1 MTLKNKVCL
10 ITGGGSGIG
19 RATANKMAK
28 EGARIIVVG
37 RTQTKIDETVS
48 GIKKDGGYASGYATD
63 VSDQAL
69 VDDLVSSVIQEH
81 SKIDLLLNNAGHSS
95 KHRRLTTTT
104 ATEIQ
109 SVIDS
114 NLIGTIYCSQAV
126 VPYMISAEEGT
137 IINVASIAGLSPSN
151 LGGMIYSA
159 VKAAV
164 INFTGFLNDDLKNT
178 GIRASVVIPGEVD
191 TPILDN
197 RPIPPDENARAKMVT
212 AEDTAEAISMIAR
225 LPLRTNI
232 PELQIRPTFIRDN
245 SGEIEKI

>member
-1 MTLKNKVCL
+1 MTLNNKVCL
-10 ITGGGSGIG
+10 LTGGGSGIG
-19 RATANKMAK
+19 RATAIKMAK
-28 EGARIIVVG
+28 EGATIVVVG
-37 RTQTKIDETVS
+37 RTQSKIDETVS
-48 GIKKDGGYASGYATD
+48 TIQKNKGNASGYTTD
-63 VSDQAL
+63 VSDQKS
-69 VDDLVSSVIQEH
+69 VDTLVSTVIREH

-114 NLIGTIYCSQAV
+114 NLIGTIYCSQAI
-126 VPYMISAEEGT
+126 VPHMIAAGEGT
-137 IINVASIAGLSPSN
+137 IINVASIAGLNPSN

-197 RPIPPDENARAKMVT
+197 RPIPPNLDARAKMVT

-232 PELQIRPTFIRDN
+232 PELQIRPTFVRDN

>member
-48 GIKKDGGYASGYATD
+48 SIKKDGGYAKGYATD
-63 VSDQAL
+63 VSKQAL

-126 VPYMISAEEGT
+126 VPHMISAEEGT

-232 PELQIRPTFIRDN
+232 PELQIRPTFVRDN

>member
-48 GIKKDGGYASGYATD
+48 GIKKDGGYASGYTTD

-126 VPYMISAEEGT
+126 VPHMISAEEGT

-178 GIRASVVIPGEVD
+178 GIRASVVKTGEVD
-191 TPILDN
+191 TQILDN

>member
-1 MTLKNKVCL
+1 
-10 ITGGGSGIG
+10 
-19 RATANKMAK
+19 MAK

-48 GIKKDGGYASGYATD
+48 SIKKDGGYASGYATD

-191 TPILDN
+191 TPVSYTPL
-197 RPIPPDENARAKMVT
+197 T
-212 AEDTAEAISMIAR
+212 
-225 LPLRTNI
+225 LPTT
-232 PELQIRPTFIRDN
+232 PYV
-245 SGEIEKI
+245 

>member
-197 RPIPPDENARAKMVT
+197 RPIPPDENARAKMGT

-232 PELQIRPTFIRDN
+232 PELQIRPTFVRDN

>member
-1 MTLKNKVCL
+1 MTLENKVCL

-104 ATEIQ
+104 ATELQ

-126 VPYMISAEEGT
+126 VPHMLSAEEGT

-164 INFTGFLNDDLKNT
+164 ITFTGFLNDDLKNT

>member
-48 GIKKDGGYASGYATD
+48 SIKKDGGYASGYATD

-126 VPYMISAEEGT
+126 VPYMLSAEEGT

-232 PELQIRPTFIRDN
+232 PELQIRPTFVRDN

>member
-1 MTLKNKVCL
+1 M
-10 ITGGGSGIG
+10 
-19 RATANKMAK
+19 
-28 EGARIIVVG
+28 
-37 RTQTKIDETVS
+37 S

>member
-48 GIKKDGGYASGYATD
+48 SIKKDGGYASGYATD

-232 PELQIRPTFIRDN
+232 PELQIRPTFVRDN

>member
-48 GIKKDGGYASGYATD
+48 TIKKNGGYASGYATD

-126 VPYMISAEEGT
+126 VPHMISAEEGT

>member
-48 GIKKDGGYASGYATD
+48 SIKKDGGYAKGYATD
-63 VSDQAL
+63 VSKQAL

-126 VPYMISAEEGT
+126 VPHMISAEEGT

-164 INFTGFLNDDLKNT
+164 INFTGFLNDHLKNT

-232 PELQIRPTFIRDN
+232 PELQIRPTFVRDN

>member
-191 TPILDN
+191 TPILAT

-212 AEDTAEAISMIAR
+212 AEDPAEAISMSAR

-232 PELQIRPTFIRDN
+232 PELQIRPTFVRDN

>member
-126 VPYMISAEEGT
+126 VPHMISAEEGT

-232 PELQIRPTFIRDN
+232 PELQIRPTFVRDN

>member
-48 GIKKDGGYASGYATD
+48 SIKKNGGYASGYATD

-114 NLIGTIYCSQAV
+114 NLIGTIYCSQAI
-126 VPYMISAEEGT
+126 VPHMISAEEGT
-137 IINVASIAGLSPSN
+137 IINIASIAGLSPSN

-232 PELQIRPTFIRDN
+232 PELQIRPTFVRDN

>member
-126 VPYMISAEEGT
+126 VPHMISAEEGT
-137 IINVASIAGLSPSN
+137 IINIASIAGLSPSN

>member
-48 GIKKDGGYASGYATD
+48 SIKKDGGYASGYATD

-126 VPYMISAEEGT
+126 VPHMISAEEGT

-232 PELQIRPTFIRDN
+232 PELQIRPTFVRDN

>member
-48 GIKKDGGYASGYATD
+48 SIKKDGGYASGYATD

>member
-48 GIKKDGGYASGYATD
+48 SIKKDGGYASGYATD

-69 VDDLVSSVIQEH
+69 VDALVTSVIQEH

>member
-126 VPYMISAEEGT
+126 VPHMISAEEGT

-178 GIRASVVIPGEVD
+178 GIRASVVKTGEVD
-191 TPILDN
+191 TQILDN
-197 RPIPPDENARAKMVT
+197 RPIPPDEKERPKMVT
-212 AEDTAEAISMIAR
+212 DEDTAEAISMIAR

>member
-48 GIKKDGGYASGYATD
+48 SIKKDGGYASGYATD

-126 VPYMISAEEGT
+126 VPHMLSAEEGT

-191 TPILDN
+191 T
-197 RPIPPDENARAKMVT
+197 
-212 AEDTAEAISMIAR
+212 
-225 LPLRTNI
+225 
-232 PELQIRPTFIRDN
+232 QF
-245 SGEIEKI
+245 

>member
-1 MTLKNKVCL
+1 MC
-10 ITGGGSGIG
+10 IRDS
-19 RATANKMAK
+19 AK
-28 EGARIIVVG
+28 
-37 RTQTKIDETVS
+37 
-48 GIKKDGGYASGYATD
+48 GYATD
-63 VSDQAL
+63 VSKQAL

-197 RPIPPDENARAKMVT
+197 RPIPPAENARAKMVT

-232 PELQIRPTFIRDN
+232 PELQIRPTFVRDN

>member
-48 GIKKDGGYASGYATD
+48 SIKKNGGYASGYATD

-126 VPYMISAEEGT
+126 VPHMISAEEGT

-232 PELQIRPTFIRDN
+232 PELQIRPTFVRDN

>member
-126 VPYMISAEEGT
+126 VPHMISAEEGT

-245 SGEIEKI
+245 SWEIEKI

>member
-48 GIKKDGGYASGYATD
+48 SIKKDGGYASGYATD

-126 VPYMISAEEGT
+126 VPHMISAEEGT
-137 IINVASIAGLSPSN
+137 IINVASIAGLNPSN

>member
-1 MTLKNKVCL
+1 MTLNNKVCL

-19 RATANKMAK
+19 RATAIKMAE
-28 EGARIIVVG
+28 EGATIVVVG
-37 RTQTKIDETVS
+37 RTQSKIDETVS
-48 GIKKDGGYASGYATD
+48 SIRKNGGNASGYTTD
-63 VSDQAL
+63 VSDQKS
-69 VDDLVSSVIQEH
+69 VDTLVSTVIREH

-114 NLIGTIYCSQAV
+114 NLIGTIYCSQAI
-126 VPYMISAEEGT
+126 VPHMIAAGEGT
-137 IINVASIAGLSPSN
+137 IINVASIAGLNPSN

-197 RPIPPDENARAKMVT
+197 RPIPPNVDARAKMVT

-232 PELQIRPTFIRDN
+232 PELQIRPTFVRDN
-245 SGEIEKI
+245 SEEIEKI

>member
-19 RATANKMAK
+19 RAIANKMAK

-48 GIKKDGGYASGYATD
+48 SIKKNGGYASGYATD

-232 PELQIRPTFIRDN
+232 PELQIRPTFVRDN
-245 SGEIEKI
+245 AGEIEKI

>member
-48 GIKKDGGYASGYATD
+48 SIKKDGGYAKGYATD
-63 VSDQAL
+63 VSEQAL

-126 VPYMISAEEGT
+126 VPHMISAEEGT

>member
-69 VDDLVSSVIQEH
+69 VGDLVSSVIQEH

-126 VPYMISAEEGT
+126 VPHMISAEEGT

>member
-48 GIKKDGGYASGYATD
+48 SIKKDGGYAKGYATD
-63 VSDQAL
+63 VSKQAL

-126 VPYMISAEEGT
+126 VPHMISAEEGT

>member
-69 VDDLVSSVIQEH
+69 VDDLVSAVIQEH

-232 PELQIRPTFIRDN
+232 PELQIRPTFVRDN

>member
-48 GIKKDGGYASGYATD
+48 SIKKDGGYASGYATD

-126 VPYMISAEEGT
+126 VPHMISAEEGT

-197 RPIPPDENARAKMVT
+197 RPIPPDENARARMVT

-232 PELQIRPTFIRDN
+232 PELQIRPTFVRDN

>member
-1 MTLKNKVCL
+1 MTLKNKVCV

-19 RATANKMAK
+19 RATATKMAA
-28 EGARIIVVG
+28 EGAKIIVVG
-37 RTQTKIDETVS
+37 RTQAKIDETVS
-48 GIKKDGGYASGYATD
+48 SIQKSGGHADGYATD
-63 VSDQAL
+63 VSDQKSVDAL
-69 VDDLVSSVIQEH
+69 VSTVMSKYL
-81 SKIDLLLNNAGHSS
+81 KIDLLLNNAGHSS

-114 NLIGTIYCSQAV
+114 NLIGTIYCSQAI
-126 VPYMISAEEGT
+126 VPHMVEAKEGT

-164 INFTGFLNDDLKNT
+164 INFTGFLNNDLKNT

-197 RPIPPDENARAKMVT
+197 RPTPPDANARANMVT
-212 AEDTAEAISMIAR
+212 AEDTAEAISLIAR

-232 PELQIRPTFIRDN
+232 PELQIRPTYVRDN
-245 SGEIEKI
+245 SGEIEGI

>member
-1 MTLKNKVCL
+1 MGGKESIQKN
-10 ITGGGSGIG
+10 GG
-19 RATANKMAK
+19 N
-28 EGARIIVVG
+28 
-37 RTQTKIDETVS
+37 
-48 GIKKDGGYASGYATD
+48 ASGYTTD
-63 VSDQAL
+63 VSDQKS
-69 VDDLVSSVIQEH
+69 VDLLVSTVILKH

-114 NLIGTIYCSQAV
+114 NLIGTIYCSQAI
-126 VPYMISAEEGT
+126 VPHMIEAAEGT
-137 IINVASIAGLSPSN
+137 IINVASIAGLNPSN

-197 RPIPPDENARAKMVT
+197 RPIPPNLGARAKMVT

-232 PELQIRPTFIRDN
+232 PELQIRPTFVRDN
-245 SGEIEKI
+245 SEEIEKI

>member
-126 VPYMISAEEGT
+126 VPHMISAEEGT

>member
-164 INFTGFLNDDLKNT
+164 INFTGDLNDDLKNT